1 MTPSPGVAF
10 LKYINSSPI
19 YARPRTWFVHPTHL
33 KKQFFTRV
41 QDPLN
46 TIPLLLRCDDLAAR
60 DIISLIGEC
69 GSAKEVVMTVQE
81 AAERLEHSLERE
93 EDEDEDEKEGNHPKS
108 TSHIDQ
114 FLILIDLYASG
125 ESDHILFKYI
135 SFRG

>member
-1 MTPSPGVAF
+1 
-10 LKYINSSPI
+10 
-19 YARPRTWFVHPTHL
+19 
-33 KKQFFTRV
+33 
-41 QDPLN
+41 
-46 TIPLLLRCDDLAAR
+46 
-60 DIISLIGEC
+60 
-69 GSAKEVVMTVQE
+69 MTVQE